1 MTTYTDIVLHDTSN
15 NYFIPYGLINRL
27 GDVNISNPTTGQ
39 NLTFDGTTGKWKNTS
54 TTATVAW
61 GGVTGNLS
69 DQTDLTNALNGK
81 QDSLVSGTNIKTI
94 NNTSLLGSGNISVP
108 TSISDLTDDTAT
120 YPIDKAE
127 SLVDQN
133 TGTAKVWTGTLAQ
146 YNAIVT
152 KDADTIYNITDD
164 QTASAYQAYT
174 KSETDTLLNGKAD
187 IDLSNLSS
195 TQSANFDGQY
205 VYAGGIIADGVSVN
219 GSTALEYTV
228 SNLPNDGN
236 KYWALILAT
245 VTTDSTSGN
254 YAIANVG
261 SSLMTNSTVLA
272 RIRTRTASTV
282 ESSGSC
288 WIPVGS
294 DRKIRLERSA
304 NWNGTVTLI
313 LRGYRRIGT
322 NS

>member
-81 QDSLVSGTNIKTI
+81 QDSLVSGINIKTI

-127 SLVDQN
+127 SVVDN
-133 TGTAKVWTGTLAQ
+133 NSGSLTFWSGTKAE
-146 YNAIVT
+146 YDAIVT
-152 KDADTIYNITDD
+152 KDADTLYNITDD
-164 QTASAYQAYT
+164 NTPDAYQAYT
-174 KSETDTLLNGKAD
+174 KSEVDTLIQNSLNNALYYKAGD
-187 IDLSNLSS
+187 TIDWSNLDNNITVSGVLTGGQKTITFTIPLPKRLDNVFSANLSS
-195 TQSANFDGQY
+195 
-205 VYAGGIIADGVSVN
+205 
-219 GSTALEYTV
+219 
-228 SNLPNDGN
+228 
-236 KYWALILAT
+236 LILNIRKPSGGYLPSVAGYTPLTDTTAT
-245 VTTDSTSGN
+245 VTCSFANGN
-254 YAIANVG
+254 LLVI
-261 SSLMTNSTVLA
+261 SI
-272 RIRTRTASTV
+272 IRTDTFSEINNVPLSISIDTM
-282 ESSGSC
+282 SLTFS
-288 WIPVGS
+288 
-294 DRKIRLERSA
+294 
-304 NWNGTVTLI
+304 
-313 LRGYRRIGT
+313 
-322 NS
+322 